1 MLFGKG
7 WMVGNRLP
15 SMVKKKTKTNISGSE
30 RWFIGHAT
38 FKESDQNVIEVPK
51 ER

>member
-1 MLFGKG
+1 MDGGKQAAQHG
-7 WMVGNRLP
+7 
-15 SMVKKKTKTNISGSE
+15 SKKKTKTNISGSE